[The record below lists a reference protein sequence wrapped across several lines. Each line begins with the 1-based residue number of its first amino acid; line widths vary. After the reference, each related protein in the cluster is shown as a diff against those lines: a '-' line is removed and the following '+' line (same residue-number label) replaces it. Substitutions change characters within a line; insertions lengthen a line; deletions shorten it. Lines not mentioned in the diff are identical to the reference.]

1 MMRVPTASVYIWGDH
16 DLTGHASL
24 EFPGWYVSFH
34 PDSDSKIDRAAIFA
48 GKAVPHKKGV
58 DYAWDEGQFGS
69 YSSKVQVDNL
79 DHSAMSDYFN
89 YRFKKDFP
97 HYSLWS
103 HNCSAVVAKG
113 LFEGAGSSLD
123 PHHTLHGAW
132 NEVRAKLGRSGGQH
146 SVFETVREHIEDA
159 LTVMSRRRLKNPLA
173 QSIAF
178 ALAGVDLATRAVT
191 WTPGAVKILAQNL
204 AKER

>member
-1 MMRVPTASVYIWGDH
+1 MMRGPTTNVYIWGNH

-34 PDSDSKIDRAAIFA
+34 PDTDSKIERATIFA
-48 GKAVPHKKGV
+48 GKAFPHKRGV
-58 DYAWDEGQFGS
+58 NYAWDEDQYGS
-69 YSSKVQVDNL
+69 YSSKVQVGNL
-79 DHSAMSDYFN
+79 DHSAMDDYFN
-89 YRFKKDFP
+89 YRFKRDFP

-103 HNCSAVVAKG
+103 YNCSAVVAKG
-113 LFEGAGSSLD
+113 LLEGAGSSLD
-123 PHHTLHGAW
+123 PHHALHGAW
-132 NEVRAKLGRSGGQH
+132 NEVRAKLGRSHGEH
-146 SVFETVREHIEDA
+146 SIFETVREHVEDA
-159 LTVMSRRRLKNPLA
+159 LAVMSRRRLKNPLA

-204 AKER
+204 AKES